1 MRAYSNQPP
10 PGSGDKSSPT
20 RVLKQPSRPLFIH
33 PANSHLLNSFIL
45 SKFHNLT
52 KQIILIS
59 MKHIRNNR
67 FLPCLLA
74 AAASCSSLAQGA
86 TPATSPN
93 SGLSYSDSI
102 TALND
107 LPSDGV
113 PTEIDAAITALAN
126 YKSLEEAN
134 KLSLEGALNT
144 AQSDLSAA
152 SEVEATALTSLTS
165 ANSAFDLADSAF
177 NVADDAFNLATTEF
191 NTADSEAAPKI
202 RPLSG

>member
-1 MRAYSNQPP
+1 
-10 PGSGDKSSPT
+10 
-20 RVLKQPSRPLFIH
+20 VLKQPSRPLFIH